1 MTEKTFDRNE
11 AMRVLEQTC
20 QVIDQAGTIVSRML
34 TTYAGQAEELE
45 ANIARLYEL
54 ATSLTHQEIAS
65 SRSTPWITRSEARSL
80 ISLLTQLK
88 QQLSAATL
96 VKTCLDLTSQAKNFL
111 EITARVQKG
120 WGSDDYE
127 EGDWDRFLSAEQ
139 LLTIAQWVDAAR
151 ESHEENTDDVRTGLE
166 R

>member
-1 MTEKTFDRNE
+1 MPEKTFDRNE

-20 QVIDQAGTIVSRML
+20 QVIDQAGSIVSRML
-34 TTYAGQAEELE
+34 ATYAGQATDVET
-45 ANIARLYEL
+45 NIALLHEI
-54 ATSLTHQEIAS
+54 AVSLTQKEIAS
-65 SRSTPWITRSEARSL
+65 NRNTPWITRSEARSI

-88 QQLSAATL
+88 QQLGASAM
-96 VKTCLDLTSQAKNFL
+96 VKTCLDLTTQAKNFL

-139 LLTIAQWVDAAR
+139 LLTIAQWVDEAR
-151 ESHEENTDDVRTGLE
+151 EHTHDPVSET
-166 R
+166 

>member
-20 QVIDQAGTIVSRML
+20 QVIDQAGTIVARML
-34 TTYAGQAEELE
+34 ASYAGQADDLE
-45 ANIARLYEL
+45 VNLALLHEIAV
-54 ATSLTHQEIAS
+54 SLTQQEIAS

-88 QQLSAATL
+88 QQLSASTL
-96 VKTCLDLTSQAKNFL
+96 VKTCLDLTTQAKNFL

-151 ESHEENTDDVRTGLE
+151 EQAVDANSET
-166 R
+166 

>member
-1 MTEKTFDRNE
+1 MADFDRNE

-20 QVIDQAGTIVSRML
+20 QVIDQAGML
-34 TTYAGQAEELE
+34 VGKMLASYAGQSEDVEV
-45 ANIARLYEL
+45 NIALLHEI
-54 ATSLTHQEIAS
+54 AVSLTQKEMAAS
-65 SRSTPWITRSEARSL
+65 RTGPWITRSEARSI

-88 QQLSAATL
+88 QQLSASTL
-96 VKTCLDLTSQAKNFL
+96 VKTCLDLTTQAKNFL

-139 LLTIAQWVDAAR
+139 LLTIAQWVDAAK
-151 ESHEENTDDVRTGLE
+151 EETSDTSPKT
-166 R
+166 